1 MEQPLLNFETL
12 RRTMVDTQI
21 RVNDV
26 TDFEVVDAFL
36 SVPRELFVPKTA
48 RGIAYSEIEIQT
60 STGRALWT
68 PRDFA
73 KLLKASNPQG
83 NDAALLIGAGAGYEA
98 AVVSCV
104 VDTAIALEDD
114 AELVDK
120 MTNRFS
126 EASLDSAVAVQ
137 GNLAEGLPDQAPFDV
152 IIVCG
157 MVETV
162 PGAWGEQLAEGGRLA
177 VVVQVD
183 RDLGK
188 GRIYTKAGDSLSCR
202 DVFDCRPP
210 KFPEFDKEKEFE
222 F

>member
-1 MEQPLLNFETL
+1 MDFSRL

-26 TDFEVVDAFL
+26 TEFEIVDAFL

-60 STGRALWT
+60 SPTRALWT

-73 KLLKASNPQG
+73 KLLKASDPKSS
-83 NDAALLIGAGAGYEA
+83 DLALLIGAGSGYEA
-98 AVVSCV
+98 AVVSKV
-104 VDTAIALEDD
+104 VDTAIALEGS

-120 MTNRFS
+120 MTDRFS
-126 EASLDSAVAVQ
+126 EAGLDSAVAVQ
-137 GNLAEGLPDQAPFDV
+137 GELKGGLVDQSPFDL

-157 MVETV
+157 MVETM
-162 PGAWGEQLAEGGRLA
+162 PDAWGNQLAEGGRLA
-177 VVVQVD
+177 IVVQVD

-188 GRIYTKAGDSLSCR
+188 GRIYTKSGKSLSCR

-210 KFPEFDKEKEFE
+210 KFSEFDKVEEFE

>member
-1 MEQPLLNFETL
+1 MDFYTV

-26 TDFEVVDAFL
+26 TEFEIVDAFL
-36 SVPRELFVPKTA
+36 AVPREVFVPKTLM
-48 RGIAYSEIEIQT
+48 GIAYSEIEIET
-60 STGRALWT
+60 SPGRALWT

-73 KLLKASNPQG
+73 KLLKAAEPKST
-83 NDAALLIGAGAGYEA
+83 DLALIIGAGSGYEA
-98 AVVSCV
+98 GVASCV
-104 VDTAIALEDD
+104 VDTAIALENE
-114 AELVDK
+114 ASLVDK
-120 MTNRFS
+120 MTERFS
-126 EASLDSAVAVQ
+126 TAGLDSAVAVE
-137 GNLAEGLPDQAPFDV
+137 GDLAEGLPDQGPFDV

-162 PGAWGEQLAEGGRLA
+162 PDEWGVQLSEGGRLA

-188 GRIYTKAGDSLSCR
+188 ARVYKKSGASLSCR

-210 KFPEFDKEKEFE
+210 HFPEFNKSPAFE

>member
-1 MEQPLLNFETL
+1 
-12 RRTMVDTQI
+12 MVDTQI

-26 TDFEVVDAFL
+26 TDFEIVDAFL
-36 SVPRELFVPKTA
+36 TVPRELFVPKTA

-60 STGRALWT
+60 SPDRALWT

-73 KLLKASNPQG
+73 KLLKAAAPESD
-83 NDAALLIGAGAGYEA
+83 DAALLIGAGSGYEA
-98 AVVSCV
+98 GVVSYV
-104 VDTAIALEDD
+104 VDTAIALEESE
-114 AELVDK
+114 ELVDK
-120 MTNRFS
+120 MTTRFS
-126 EASLDSAVAVQ
+126 EAELDSAVAVQ
-137 GNLAEGLPDQAPFDV
+137 GTLRDGLPDQAPFDV

-157 MVETV
+157 MVETL
-162 PGAWGEQLAEGGRLA
+162 PDSWGQQLAEGGRLA

-188 GRIYTKAGDSLSCR
+188 GRIYTKAGESLSYR

-210 KFPEFDKEKEFE
+210 KFPEFDKAREFE

>member
-1 MEQPLLNFETL
+1 MDYDTL

-26 TDFEVVDAFL
+26 TEFEVVDAFL
-36 SVPRELFVPKTA
+36 AVPRELFVPKTA
-48 RGIAYSEIEIQT
+48 RGIAYSEIEIET
-60 STGRALWT
+60 SPGRALWT

-73 KLLKASNPQG
+73 KLLKAAEPQ
-83 NDAALLIGAGAGYEA
+83 ASEVALLVGAGSGYEA
-98 AVVSCV
+98 GVVSCV
-104 VDTAIALEDD
+104 VDTAIALEED
-114 AELVDK
+114 ADIVEK
-120 MTNRFS
+120 MTDRFS
-126 EASLDSAVAVQ
+126 EAGLDSAVAVQ
-137 GNLAEGLPDQAPFDV
+137 GELKDGLPDQAPFDL

-157 MVETV
+157 MVETLSA
-162 PGAWGEQLAEGGRLA
+162 AWGEQLSEGGRLA

-188 GRIYTKAGDSLSCR
+188 GRVYTKAGDSLSHR

-210 KFPEFDKEKEFE
+210 KFSEFDKAKEFE

>member
-1 MEQPLLNFETL
+1 MNFDTL

-26 TDFEVVDAFL
+26 TDFDIVDAFL
-36 SVPRELFVPKTA
+36 TVPRELFVPKTA
-48 RGIAYSEIEIQT
+48 RSIAYSEIEIQT
-60 STGRALWT
+60 SPGRALWT

-73 KLLKASNPQG
+73 KLLKASEPKS
-83 NDAALLIGAGAGYEA
+83 NDAALLIGAGSGYEA

-104 VDTAIALEDD
+104 VDTAIALEDNAD
-114 AELVDK
+114 LVEK

-126 EASLDSAVAVQ
+126 GASLDSAVAVQ
-137 GNLAEGLPDQAPFDV
+137 GNLGDGLPDQAPFDV

-162 PGAWGEQLAEGGRLA
+162 PDSWGEQLAEGGRLA
-177 VVVQVD
+177 LVVQVD

-188 GRIYTKAGDSLSCR
+188 GRVYTKAGDSLSCR
-202 DVFDCRPP
+202 DIFDCRPP
-210 KFPEFDKEKEFE
+210 KFPEFDKAEEFE

>member
-1 MEQPLLNFETL
+1 MNFDQL

-26 TDFEVVDAFL
+26 TDFEIVDAFL
-36 SVPRELFVPKTA
+36 AVPRELFVPKTA

-60 STGRALWT
+60 SPGRALWT

-73 KLLKASNPQG
+73 KLLKASQPSST
-83 NDAALLIGAGAGYEA
+83 DVALVVGAGAGYEA
-98 AVVSCV
+98 GVVSCV

-114 AELVDK
+114 AELVEK

-126 EASLDSAVAVQ
+126 EAALDSAVSVQ
-137 GNLAEGLPDQAPFDV
+137 GELRAGLPDQAPFDV

-157 MVETV
+157 MVESV
-162 PGAWGEQLAEGGRLA
+162 PDTWGEQLSEGGRLA

-210 KFPEFDKEKEFE
+210 KFPEFDKADVFE